1 MLTLAAFLIAL
12 VVLIAVHE
20 YGHYRMAVACGVK
33 VIRFS
38 IGFGKTLFRW
48 QRNDASTE
56 FVICAVPLGGYVK
69 MLDEHEAS
77 VPADQRHL
85 AFNTQPLRSRFAIVA
100 AGPLANLLL
109 AVLLYSAVNWLG
121 VDQARAILARPADG
135 SIAALAGLVGG
146 ERIARGGFDGDEL
159 NVIESF
165 DELRWL
171 LTRGAM
177 ERQDVHLGIETEAP
191 NRHYEV
197 VLKLATLE
205 SNEVNADL
213 FRKIGI
219 AVPFSRPVIGELV
232 AESPAQRAGLKPG
245 DLVLQVGSA
254 PIIDAQQLRSLIRA
268 SVANKEAVSMVWKVE
283 RDGAVLDLNITPEA
297 RQDGEQ
303 LIGRI
308 GAFVGATPEMVLVRY
323 GAADGLWQ
331 GAVRTWNVSI
341 LSVKMVGK
349 MLLGEASVKNLS
361 GPLSMAEYAGKSAGL
376 GLTSYLTFLALI
388 SVSLGVLNLL
398 PLPVLDGG
406 YLMYY
411 LWEGATGKPV
421 SEALMSQL
429 QKGGI
434 AILIFMMSIAL
445 FNDMT
450 RLVG

>member
-20 YGHYRMAVACGVK
+20 YGHYLMAVACGVR

-38 IGFGKTLFRW
+38 IGFGKILFRW

-69 MLDEHEAS
+69 MLDEHEGS
-77 VPADQRHL
+77 VPADERHL

-121 VDQARAILARPADG
+121 VEQPRAILARPADG
-135 SIAALAGLVGG
+135 SIAALAGVVGG
-146 ERIARGGFDGDEL
+146 ERVARGGFDGDEL
-159 NVIESF
+159 NLIESF

-171 LTRGAM
+171 ITRGATD
-177 ERQDVHLGIETEAP
+177 RQDVRLGLVSAASHSE
-191 NRHYEV
+191 YDV
-197 VLKLATLE
+197 VLKLASLE
-205 SNEVNADL
+205 THEVNAD
-213 FRKIGI
+213 FFHKIGI
-219 AVPFSRPVIGELV
+219 SFPHSRPVIGELV
-232 AESPAQRAGLKPG
+232 TESPAQKAGLQPG
-245 DLVLQVGSA
+245 DLVQQVDSV

-268 SVANKEAVSMVWKVE
+268 SVVNKEAVSMAWKIE
-283 RDGAVLDLNITPEA
+283 REGAVLAINITPEA

-308 GAFVGATPEMVLVRY
+308 GAYVGAIPDAVLVRY

-331 GAVRTWNVSI
+331 GAVRTWDVSV
-341 LSVKMVGK
+341 LSLKMVGK

-376 GLTSYLTFLALI
+376 GLTSYLIFLALI
-388 SVSLGVLNLL
+388 SVGLGVLNLL

-434 AILIFMMSIAL
+434 AILVFMMSIAL
-445 FNDMT
+445 FNDMS
-450 RLVG
+450 RLIG